1 MTQATVTNAGRP
13 MPSRVTVSSV
23 DSGTGRDE
31 KQMRLRYAGT
41 CRLCGIELPAKAE
54 AIYDR
59 SSKTVLCLAHGQ
71 LLEEA
76 AVSVQRV
83 DPGTPGGSAR
93 REFDRRRAA
102 REERIR
108 SRHPKIGGLMLA
120 LSDEP
125 QSTRTWDTGAVGEE
139 RLGSRLNEMASDALR
154 VLHDR
159 RLPQSR
165 ANIDH
170 VAVTS
175 TGVYVI
181 DAKKYKGRPRLR
193 VDGGLLRPR
202 VERLMVGTRD
212 RTKVVDGVLKQVEVV
227 RAVVGDDVPVHGV
240 LCFVDADWPLIGG
253 AFTTRGVE
261 LLWPKRLYPK
271 LESSGPLDVD
281 AVAQLHRTVAAA
293 LPSA

>member
-1 MTQATVTNAGRP
+1 MTA
-13 MPSRVTVSSV
+13 
-23 DSGTGRDE
+23 D
-31 KQMRLRYAGT
+31 
-41 CRLCGIELPAKAE
+41 CR
-54 AIYDR
+54 
-59 SSKTVLCLAHGQ
+59 
-71 LLEEA
+71 
-76 AVSVQRV
+76 
-83 DPGTPGGSAR
+83 
-93 REFDRRRAA
+93 
-102 REERIR
+102 
-108 SRHPKIGGLMLA
+108 
-120 LSDEP
+120 
-125 QSTRTWDTGAVGEE
+125 
-139 RLGSRLNEMASDALR
+139 
-154 VLHDR
+154 
-159 RLPQSR
+159 SR

-212 RTKVVDGVLKQVEVV
+212 RTKVVDGVLKQVGVV
-227 RAVVGDDVPVHGV
+227 RAVVGDDVPIHGV

-261 LLWPKRLYPK
+261 VLWPKRMYPK

-281 AVAQLHRTVAAA
+281 AVAQVHRTLAAA

>member
-1 MTQATVTNAGRP
+1 
-13 MPSRVTVSSV
+13 
-23 DSGTGRDE
+23 
-31 KQMRLRYAGT
+31 
-41 CRLCGIELPAKAE
+41 
-54 AIYDR
+54 
-59 SSKTVLCLAHGQ
+59 
-71 LLEEA
+71 
-76 AVSVQRV
+76 
-83 DPGTPGGSAR
+83 
-93 REFDRRRAA
+93 
-102 REERIR
+102 
-108 SRHPKIGGLMLA
+108 
-120 LSDEP
+120 
-125 QSTRTWDTGAVGEE
+125 
-139 RLGSRLNEMASDALR
+139 MASDALL

-181 DAKKYKGRPRLR
+181 DAKKYKGRPRLHI
-193 VDGGLLRPR
+193 DGGLLRPR

-227 RAVVGDDVPVHGV
+227 RAVVGDDMPVHGV

-261 LLWPKRLYPK
+261 VLWPKRLYPK

-281 AVAQLHRTVAAA
+281 AVAQLHRTLAAA